1 MYNHSN
7 IDSLTIDIKTKAK
20 TLGFM
25 SCGISKAGFLEEE
38 APKLENW
45 LNKNM
50 NGEMSYMERN
60 FDMRLD
66 PTKIV
71 EGAKSVI
78 SLTYNYYTEKT
89 CEASNFKI
97 SKYAYGNDY
106 HFVIKNKL
114 KDLFEYIKEKTG
126 DINGRVFVD
135 SAPILERAWAEKS
148 GLGWIGKNTNLIS
161 KKNGS
166 FFFLCEI
173 ILDLELEYDHIETD
187 HCGSCT
193 ACIDACPTN
202 AIVEPYVVDGSKC
215 ISYYTIEL
223 KNNIPDY
230 AKNTYDEWIFGCDI
244 CQDVCPWNRFSKPH
258 QEPLFN
264 PNDEFLSISKNDWI
278 EMTKETF
285 NKVFKNS
292 AIKRAGFDGIKRNIE
307 FIKRK

>member
-78 SLTYNYYTEKT
+78 SLTYNYYAEKT
-89 CEASNFKI
+89 CKDSNFKI
-97 SKYAYGNDY
+97 SKYAYGDDY

-135 SAPILERAWAEKS
+135 SAPILERAWAKKS

-202 AIVEPYVVDGSKC
+202 AIVDPYIVDGSKC

-230 AKNTYDEWIFGCDI
+230 AKNTYDDWIFGCDI

-264 PNDEFLSISKNDWI
+264 PNDEFLSMSKNDWI

-285 NKVFKNS
+285 NKVFKKS

>member
-7 IDSLTIDIKTKAK
+7 IDSLTIDIKTRAK

-38 APKLENW
+38 APKLEYW

-89 CEASNFKI
+89 YKDSNFKI
-97 SKYAYGNDY
+97 SKYAYGDDY

-114 KDLFEYIKEKTG
+114 KHLFEYIKEKTG

-135 SAPILERAWAEKS
+135 SAPVLERAWAKKS

-173 ILDLELEYDHIETD
+173 ILDLELEYDNIDTD

-202 AIVEPYVVDGSKC
+202 AIVEPYIVDGSRC

-230 AKNTYDEWIFGCDI
+230 AKNTYDDWIFGCDI

-258 QEPLFN
+258 KEPLFN
-264 PNDEFLSISKNDWI
+264 SDDEFLSMNKNDWI

>member
-7 IDSLTIDIKTKAK
+7 IESLTNDIKTKAK

-38 APKLENW
+38 APKLEYW

-89 CEASNFKI
+89 YKDSNFKI

-135 SAPILERAWAEKS
+135 SAPVLERAWAKKS

-173 ILDLELEYDHIETD
+173 ILDLELEYDHIDTD

-202 AIVEPYVVDGSKC
+202 AIVEPYVVDGTRC

-230 AKNTYDEWIFGCDI
+230 AKNTYDDWIFGCDI

-258 QEPLFN
+258 KEPLFN
-264 PNDEFLSISKNDWI
+264 SDDEFLSINKNDWI

>member
-1 MYNHSN
+1 MHNHSN

-78 SLTYNYYTEKT
+78 SLTYNYYTEIT
-89 CEASNFKI
+89 CKDSSFKI

-135 SAPILERAWAEKS
+135 SAPILERAWAKRS

-202 AIVEPYVVDGSKC
+202 AIVEPYVVNGSKC

-230 AKNTYDEWIFGCDI
+230 AKNTYDDWIFGCDI

-264 PNDEFLSISKNDWI
+264 PNDEFLSVSKNDWI

>member
-7 IDSLTIDIKTKAK
+7 IESLTNDIKTKAK

-38 APKLENW
+38 APKLEYW

-78 SLTYNYYTEKT
+78 SLTYNYYAEKT
-89 CEASNFKI
+89 YKDSNFKI
-97 SKYAYGNDY
+97 SKYAYGDDY

-135 SAPILERAWAEKS
+135 SAPVLERAWAKKS

-202 AIVEPYVVDGSKC
+202 AIVEPYIVDGTRC

-230 AKNTYDEWIFGCDI
+230 AKNTYDDWIFGCDI

-258 QEPLFN
+258 KEPLFN
-264 PNDEFLSISKNDWI
+264 SDDEFLSMNKNDWI

>member
-1 MYNHSN
+1 MYNSN

-20 TLGFM
+20 SLGFM

-71 EGAKSVI
+71 DEAKSVI
-78 SLTYNYYTEKT
+78 SLTYNYYSEKT
-89 CEASNFKI
+89 CEDLNFKI
-97 SKYAYGNDY
+97 SKYAYGDDY

-135 SAPILERAWAEKS
+135 SAPILERAWAKKS
-148 GLGWIGKNTNLIS
+148 GLGWVGKNTNLIS
-161 KKNGS
+161 KMNGS

-173 ILDLELEYDHIETD
+173 ILDLELDYDHIETD

-223 KNNIPDY
+223 KSNIPDY
-230 AKNTYDEWIFGCDI
+230 AKNTYDDWIFGCDI

-258 QEPLFN
+258 QEPLFESN
-264 PNDEFLSISKNDWI
+264 KDFLSISKNDWI

-292 AIKRAGFDGIKRNIE
+292 AIKRAGFNGIKRNIE

>member
-7 IDSLTIDIKTKAK
+7 IDSLTIDIKTRAK

-45 LNKNM
+45 LNKKM
-50 NGEMSYMERN
+50 NGEMSYMQRN

-78 SLTYNYYTEKT
+78 SLTYNYYSEKT
-89 CEASNFKI
+89 YEDSNFKI
-97 SKYAYGNDY
+97 SKYAHGNDY
-106 HFVIKNKL
+106 HSVIKNKL

-135 SAPILERAWAEKS
+135 SAPILERAWAKKG

-230 AKNTYDEWIFGCDI
+230 AKNTYDDWIFGCDI

-258 QEPLFN
+258 KEPLFN
-264 PNDEFLSISKNDWI
+264 SDDEFLSISKNDWI

>member
-1 MYNHSN
+1 MHNHSN
-7 IDSLTIDIKTKAK
+7 IESLTIDIKTKAK

-25 SCGISKAGFLEEE
+25 SCGISKAGFLEDE

-78 SLTYNYYTEKT
+78 SLTYNYYSEKNG
-89 CEASNFKI
+89 ENSNFKI

-135 SAPILERAWAEKS
+135 SAPVLERAWAKKS

-173 ILDLELEYDHIETD
+173 ILDLELDYDHIETD

-202 AIVEPYVVDGSKC
+202 AIVEPYVVDGSRC

-230 AKNTYDEWIFGCDI
+230 AKNTYDDWIFGCDI

-258 QEPLFN
+258 KEPLFN
-264 PNDEFLSISKNDWI
+264 SDDEFLSMSKNDWI

-285 NKVFKNS
+285 NKVFRNS